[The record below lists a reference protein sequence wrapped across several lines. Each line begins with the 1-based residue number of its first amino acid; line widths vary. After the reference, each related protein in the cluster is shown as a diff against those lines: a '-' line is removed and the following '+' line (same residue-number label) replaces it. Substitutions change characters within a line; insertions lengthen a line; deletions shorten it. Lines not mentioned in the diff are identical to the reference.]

1 MDNHGLLRPGVLR
14 RTLAQMSF
22 GCFAGILG
30 YRAVGSPDIIITES
44 PPLFDAVSG
53 KVLFSYHDT
62 SEDSLF
68 RGWASI
74 SNGVLYIGNAN
85 GKLYAFAPEEAS
97 TGLTLLIK

>member
-1 MDNHGLLRPGVLR
+1 M
-14 RTLAQMSF
+14 
-22 GCFAGILG
+22 
-30 YRAVGSPDIIITES
+30 
-44 PPLFDAVSG
+44 LFDAVSG

-62 SEDSLF
+62 GEDSLF

>member
-1 MDNHGLLRPGVLR
+1 M
-14 RTLAQMSF
+14 
-22 GCFAGILG
+22 
-30 YRAVGSPDIIITES
+30 
-44 PPLFDAVSG
+44 LFDAVSG

-62 SEDSLF
+62 GEDSLF

-97 TGLTLLIK
+97 TGLTLQSDYWVTRFYPPEGLLCPGWIIL